1 MPDIKVKGYSG
12 TDLVYENV
20 ETIWLTSKSGSGRET
35 LLAEQE
41 LSFTEVEGN
50 DETVYATLLST
61 VPNIAADDSVTISWD
76 GLEHVCKAVQIQEGY
91 IGVGNLSI
99 MGAGEDSGEP
109 FVLLLIYVP
118 DFLSAQIGT
127 FSTDPTHTVAIYKGS
142 TGAALVPFT
151 YGELLTGVEVTPD
164 FEKGDQQISVPDGS
178 SVKEA
183 TILKPTTLLP
193 ENIKR
198 GVRIAGVVGGY
209 APETEETTIELDFSG
224 GDMTVEPAEGKF
236 LSRVD
241 IPKPET
247 LVPENIAKDVTI
259 AGVVGTLESA
269 GVMDIASA
277 DEMNALLVAENV
289 GKVYRYTGDDTDDYT
304 SGDLYEVEEGA
315 S

>member
-12 TDLVYENV
+12 TDLAYENV
-20 ETIWLTSKSGSGRET
+20 EKIWLTSKSGSGRET

-41 LSFTEVEGN
+41 LEFK
-50 DETVYATLLST
+50 
-61 VPNIAADDSVTISWD
+61 ADDTF
-76 GLEHVCKAVQIQEGY
+76 GY
-91 IGVGNLSI
+91 IYVLPIDIGFSVGDMLTVVVDSEKYSRTAVDAQGMAVIGNMQLL
-99 MGAGEDSGEP
+99 GGEDTGEP
-109 FVLLLIYVP
+109 FIMVSNGTQLEG
-118 DFLSAQIGT
+118 QIWSDT
-127 FSTDPTHTVAIYKGS
+127 PTHTVAIYKGS

-178 SVKEA
+178 LVKEA
-183 TILKPTTLLP
+183 TILKPAALIP

-198 GVRIAGVVGGY
+198 GVRIAGV
-209 APETEETTIELDFSG
+209 D
-224 GDMTVEPAEGKF
+224 
-236 LSRVD
+236 
-241 IPKPET
+241 
-247 LVPENIAKDVTI
+247 
-259 AGVVGTLESA
+259 GTLESA

-315 S
+315 A